1 MWRSFG
7 MQAIQMEGRMVKYC
21 RVAIVCICAMAIFFM
36 LAGPAASQ
44 ERGVPVYEKPR
55 PDYDPLGIRAGA
67 FTIRPD
73 LTLGLEYNDNIYA
86 ADSGEESDWITTVAP
101 EVDVRTNW
109 VRHALGLN
117 TGLEAGFYGSESDEN
132 YVDGHVF
139 LDGRLDVLRGAF
151 LNAAAG
157 YHYLHEER
165 GAPDADAAWDE
176 PANYHRWDGDLSYF
190 HGLGRLS
197 LTLGTDFTRMD
208 YRRVDLVGGGSENL
222 DYRDRNIFDVNAR
235 VAYEM
240 HPDVHPFIQTSY
252 NWRRYDNRDPGLSE
266 KRDSDGYRIG
276 VGTGFDLGGVT
287 SGEIFAGYMS
297 QSYDNL
303 RDISGMWYGM
313 NLLWNVTQLTS
324 VEAGVRKSVKE
335 TTARDAS
342 GIDAIDTNL
351 RVDHELLRN
360 LLVGAFFDYT
370 YDDYQG
376 RDISDKYYV
385 FGPRVT
391 YLWNRNLSAEAGY
404 TRRIK
409 DSNVSAREYTENRF
423 KVSITGSF

>member
-1 MWRSFG
+1 MSVYRFL
-7 MQAIQMEGRMVKYC
+7 
-21 RVAIVCICAMAIFFM
+21 IFTACV
-36 LAGPAASQ
+36 LAGLFFLAVAAQAQ
-44 ERGVPVYEKPR
+44 ERGVPVYEKSR

-86 ADSGEESDWITTVAP
+86 TDSSEESDWITTVAP
-101 EVDVRTNW
+101 EVDVRSNW
-109 VRHALGLN
+109 SRHALGLN

-132 YVDGHVF
+132 YVDGRF
-139 LDGRLDVLRGAF
+139 MLDGRVDVLRESY
-151 LNAAAG
+151 LMLDAG
-157 YHYLHEER
+157 YQRLHEER
-165 GAPDADAAWDE
+165 GDPDVRDAWDE
-176 PANYHRWDGDLSYF
+176 PAYYNRWDGGLAYY
-190 HGLGRLS
+190 HGLGKLS
-197 LTLGTDFTRMD
+197 LTGGADYTRMD
-208 YRRVDLVGGGSENL
+208 YRRVDLADGGSENL
-222 DYRDRNIFDVNAR
+222 NYRDRDIYEVHAR

-240 HPDVHPFIQTSY
+240 HPDVQPFIQARY
-252 NWRRYDNRDPGLSE
+252 NWRDYDRRDPNRNE
-266 KRDSDGYRIG
+266 RRDSDGYRLG

-287 SGEIFAGYMS
+287 SGEVFAGYMK
-297 QSYDNL
+297 QDYDNFSN
-303 RDISGMWYGM
+303 ISGMWYGM
-313 NLLWNVTQLTS
+313 NLLWNVTQMTS

-370 YDDYQG
+370 YDDYKG

-423 KVSITGSF
+423 KVSVTGSF